1 MQNRILYS
9 LLALVA
15 AILIL
20 RASVFT
26 LSEGQLA
33 IKSVGGEIVDSD
45 YQPGLHFKI
54 PLVQEVARFDKR
66 IMTQLYR
73 QEPFLTRE
81 QEQLKVDFYV
91 KWRINNLRRFYES
104 TGGAEEAANDRLGET
119 IKDSIKSVV
128 TQRTLQQVVTADRGE
143 FTEAM
148 MKNARPAADQLGV
161 DLVDV
166 RITKIDLPQQVQD
179 SVFDRMRAS
188 FQTQAAKLR
197 AEGVESSERIR
208 ADANKEQTEILADAA
223 KQAGQIRGQGDAS
236 ASEVY
241 ARSYSKNAE
250 FYSFYRSMQSYRD
263 AVGTQGDVLV
273 IAPDNSYFKYFNKSQ
288 AQPQTQATP
297 SRR

>member
-1 MQNRILYS
+1 MQNKILFT
-9 LLALVA
+9 LLGLVV
-15 AILIL
+15 LIL
-20 RASVFT
+20 VVRAGVFT
-26 LSEGQLA
+26 VSEGQLA
-33 IKSVGGEIVDSD
+33 IKSIGGEIVNAN
-45 YQPGLHFKI
+45 YEPGLHFRI
-54 PLVQEVARFDKR
+54 PLVEEVSRFDKR
-66 IMTQLYR
+66 ILTKLYG
-73 QEPFLTRE
+73 QEQFLTRE

-91 KWRINNLRRFYES
+91 KWRISDLRRYYEA
-104 TGGAEEAANDRLGET
+104 TGGTEEVANDRLGET
-119 IKDSIKSVV
+119 IKDSIKTVV

-148 MKNARPAADQLGV
+148 MKNARPAAQQLGV

-166 RITKIDLPQQVQD
+166 RITRIDLPQQVQE

-197 AEGVESSERIR
+197 AEGIESSERTR
-208 ADANKEQTEILADAA
+208 ADADKQQTEILADAA
-223 KQAGQIRGQGDAS
+223 RQAGQIRGQGDAS

-273 IAPDNSYFKYFNKSQ
+273 IAPDNAYFKYFNKSQ
-288 AQPQTQATP
+288 SQPQP
-297 SRR
+297 K

>member
-1 MQNRILYS
+1 MQNRILYA
-9 LLALVA
+9 LLGLVA
-15 AILIL
+15 VILL
-20 RASVFT
+20 VRASVFT
-26 LSEGQLA
+26 VSEGQLA
-33 IKSVGGEIVDSD
+33 IKSIGGEIVDSNF
-45 YQPGLHFKI
+45 QPGLHFRI
-54 PLVQEVARFDKR
+54 PLVEEVSRFDKR
-66 IMTQLYR
+66 IITQLYR

-91 KWRINNLRRFYES
+91 KWRINNLRRFYEA
-104 TGGAEEAANDRLGET
+104 TGGTEEAANDRLGET
-119 IKDSIKSVV
+119 IKDSIKTVV

-148 MKNARPAADQLGV
+148 MKNVRPAAEQLGV

-208 ADANKEQTEILADAA
+208 ADANKQQTEILADAA
-223 KQAGQIRGQGDAS
+223 RQAGQIRGQGDAS

-241 ARSYSKNAE
+241 AKSYSKNAE
-250 FYSFYRSMQSYRD
+250 FYSFYRSMQSYRQ

-273 IAPDNSYFKYFNKSQ
+273 IAPDNAYFKYFNKSQ
-288 AQPQTQATP
+288 PQPL
-297 SRR
+297 SK